1 MSVSTSG
8 GNQSVFGARSYAE
21 AMSVTECAT
30 VNPVT
35 IGTSARKRR
44 NGTTRQSRKSRWS
57 TPSRMCSKPETT
69 KFQAAWC
76 QRGSRVT
83 TPGSPRSSNARSAP
97 AGVRNRITET
107 TRSPRRSTPGRMEN
121 ADSADAVS

>member
-8 GNQSVFGARSYAE
+8 GNQSVFGAMSYAD
-21 AMSVTECAT
+21 AMRVTEWAT

-35 IGTSARKRR
+35 IGTSAQNRR
-44 NGTTRQSRKSRWS
+44 NGITRQSRNSRWS
-57 TPSRMCSKPETT
+57 IPSRMCSKPETT

-97 AGVRNRITET
+97 AGVMKRITET

-121 ADSADAVS
+121 SASEDVVS